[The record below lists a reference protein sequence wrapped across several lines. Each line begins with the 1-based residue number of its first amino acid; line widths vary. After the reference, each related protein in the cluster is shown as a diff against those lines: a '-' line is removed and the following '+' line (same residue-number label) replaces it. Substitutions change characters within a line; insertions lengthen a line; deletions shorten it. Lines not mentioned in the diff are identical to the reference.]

1 MRYYSKIWVNP
12 GENILEGESCLALLI
27 DGATHGVEDALAF
40 ELKEN
45 FKSDNI
51 LRNTIRKP
59 KIHFMQC
66 YLTEYDQSIFKI
78 KVKDDGVEH
87 KWSTFPEHLA
97 HGHIKMAHQ
106 GSIIQTSVWQTL
118 FQMDGQYIKEIIY
131 RDPSK

>member
-1 MRYYSKIWVNP
+1 MNTEK
-12 GENILEGESCLALLI
+12 GILEGESCLSILI
-27 DGATHGVEDALAF
+27 DGATHGVEDGLAF

-45 FKSDNI
+45 FKCDNI
-51 LRNTIRKP
+51 LRNQHKKP

-97 HGHIKMAHQ
+97 HGHIKMNQSAA
-106 GSIIQTSVWQTL
+106 IVQTSVWQTL
-118 FQMDGQYIKEIIY
+118 F
-131 RDPSK
+131 